1 MKSAVANILLEKDIL
16 LESGTNEMEVL
27 VFRVG
32 GLTFGINV
40 AKVREVL
47 PTPKLTALPRA
58 HSSIKGVFQLRNR
71 VISCLSLIDHL
82 SLERQ
87 PQGESCVI
95 LTEINHQQ
103 TAFLVD
109 AVERIHRMNWKNV
122 LGVPSVIGP
131 QHASITSVALIE
143 NKMVSMLDFERI
155 LSQVNSHITS
165 HEPVPNPLKIPREQ
179 IRLLLADDSA
189 TIREAV
195 TQTLRDSGYTQV
207 TTFDNGQAAWEAI
220 AARFAAGQSL
230 AGVAD
235 LLISDVE
242 MPHMDGFHLC
252 KRIKEHDVLRRL
264 PVLLYSSIVT
274 PDNYKKGQSVKADAQ
289 VAKPDLS
296 KVVELVD
303 ELIGKSWTANQ
314 PVTNAAPV
322 ATVTPAT
329 AQSEPPTTF
338 KHQTPSG
345 AAAGL
350 WQTFKNE
357 LSSRLSDIQSILAKA
372 QGRPLVG
379 EAVQSL
385 FRDIHSIKGASMVVP
400 CEPVTRVTHL
410 LESHIEAARD
420 ARVPLETR
428 VFSVYLEWLDAIVAG
443 LEPIDKVLAQSLTL
457 EALLAEQL
465 CATV

>member
-47 PTPKLTALPRA
+47 PTPKLTSLPRA
-58 HSSIKGVFQLRNR
+58 HASIKGVFQLRNR

-87 PQGESCVI
+87 PGGEQCVI

-131 QHASITSVALIE
+131 KHASITSVVLIE
-143 NKMVSMLDFERI
+143 NRMVSMLDFERV
-155 LSQVNSHITS
+155 LSQVNTHITS
-165 HEPVPNPLKIPREQ
+165 HDPVPNPLNIPRGD
-179 IRLLLADDSA
+179 IRLFLADDSP

-195 TQTLRDSGYTQV
+195 TQTLQDSGYVQV
-207 TTFDNGQAAWEAI
+207 TAFENGQAAWDAISEAFSQRQQI
-220 AARFAAGQSL
+220 AD
-230 AGVAD
+230 VAD

-252 KRIKEHDVLRRL
+252 KRIKEHDTLRQL

-274 PDNYKKGQSVKADAQ
+274 PDNHKKGLAVKADAQ

-303 ELIGKSWTANQ
+303 ELIGKARQAN
-314 PVTNAAPV
+314 V
-322 ATVTPAT
+322 
-329 AQSEPPTTF
+329 
-338 KHQTPSG
+338 G
-345 AAAGL
+345 AAAKSVAPA
-350 WQTFKNE
+350 TKNE
-357 LSSRLSDIQSILAKA
+357 APASFKGQVPTGANNALWNTFRAELINRLQDMQSLISASGGKA
-372 QGRPLVG
+372 ITGD
-379 EAVQSL
+379 AVQAL
-385 FRDIHSIKGASMVVP
+385 FRDVHSIKGAAMVVP
-400 CEPVTRVTHL
+400 CEPVSRVTHL
-410 LESHIEAARD
+410 LEGHIEAARD
-420 ARVPLETR
+420 ARQPLDTKI
-428 VFSVYLEWLDAIVAG
+428 FGSYLEWIDALVAG
-443 LEPIDKVLAQSLTL
+443 FEPIDKVLSQASSL

>member
-1 MKSAVANILLEKDIL
+1 VKSAVANILLEKDIL

-47 PTPKLTALPRA
+47 PAPKLTALPRA
-58 HSSIKGVFQLRNR
+58 HASIKGVFQLRNK

-87 PQGESCVI
+87 PGGESCVI

-103 TAFLVD
+103 TAFMVD

-122 LGVPSVIGP
+122 LGVPGVIAP

-143 NKMVSMLDFERI
+143 KRMVSMLDFERI
-155 LSQVNSHITS
+155 LSQVNTHIAS
-165 HEPVPNPLKIPREQ
+165 HEPVPNPLNIPRDK

-207 TTFDNGQAAWEAI
+207 TAFDNGQAAWEAI
-220 AARFAAGQSL
+220 ASRFSAKQSL
-230 AGVAD
+230 DDVAD

-303 ELIGKSWTANQ
+303 ELIGKCWAANHPTAKA
-314 PVTNAAPV
+314 VAAPV
-322 ATVTPAT
+322 TLTSTTAIETPAT
-329 AQSEPPTTF
+329 FKTQSPI
-338 KHQTPSG
+338 G
-345 AAAGL
+345 ANENL
-350 WQTFKNE
+350 WRTFKNE
-357 LSSRLSDIQSILAKA
+357 LVNRLSEIHAAINKA
-372 QGRPLVG
+372 GGKALTG

-410 LESHIEAARD
+410 LESHIEVARD
-420 ARVPLETR
+420 ARMPLETAI
-428 VFSVYLEWLDAIVAG
+428 FASYLDWLEAIVAG
-443 LEPIDKVLAQSLTL
+443 FEPIDKVLAQSVTL

-465 CATV
+465 CATA